1 MGNTIAIA
9 PRVSLIAEQNTWIEG
24 AAIEQL
30 TNTAQLPNMMQVV
43 GMPDLH
49 PGRGY
54 PVGAAFFSQQ
64 RFYPALIGND
74 IGCGMSLW
82 QTDLAVMKQSLDK
95 LEKKLGNIDTLN
107 HPLI

>member
-1 MGNTIAIA
+1 MSNTIGSVT
-9 PRVSLIAEQNTWIEG
+9 PRVSLIASKHTWIEG
-24 AAIEQL
+24 NAIQQL
-30 TNTAQLPNMMQVV
+30 EITAKLPDMVRVV

-54 PVGAAFFSQQ
+54 PVGAAFFSQH

-82 QTDLAVMKQSLDK
+82 QTDLLAMKQSLDK
-95 LEKKLGNIDTLN
+95 LEKSWEILTAR
-107 HPLI
+107 